1 VKRKKR
7 NEEWELDMLQHIH
20 RMASYNQFMNNNLLA
35 AAAKLPAA
43 ALRENQGAFFGS
55 ILGTLN
61 HVLVGDLLWLN
72 RFKLHSANY
81 TTLDAL
87 ASFPVP
93 NALDQL
99 LYDNLS
105 DFSLE
110 RQKLDSLI
118 LEWVPQIILDD
129 LSRALRYKRVN
140 GEENSRAFDGLLMHF
155 FNHQTHHRGQA
166 TTLFS
171 QAGVDVCQ
179 WRSKNVPPG
188 RSKSVPVGTLLPVV
202 VLAEVRS
209 GRSQKHKRSALGI
222 YSVTGLAEGF
232 R

>member
-1 VKRKKR
+1 
-7 NEEWELDMLQHIH
+7 MLQHIH

-110 RQKLDSLI
+110 RQKST
-118 LEWVPQIILDD
+118 
-129 LSRALRYKRVN
+129 A
-140 GEENSRAFDGLLMHF
+140 
-155 FNHQTHHRGQA
+155 
-166 TTLFS
+166 
-171 QAGVDVCQ
+171 
-179 WRSKNVPPG
+179 
-188 RSKSVPVGTLLPVV
+188 
-202 VLAEVRS
+202 
-209 GRSQKHKRSALGI
+209 
-222 YSVTGLAEGF
+222 
-232 R
+232 